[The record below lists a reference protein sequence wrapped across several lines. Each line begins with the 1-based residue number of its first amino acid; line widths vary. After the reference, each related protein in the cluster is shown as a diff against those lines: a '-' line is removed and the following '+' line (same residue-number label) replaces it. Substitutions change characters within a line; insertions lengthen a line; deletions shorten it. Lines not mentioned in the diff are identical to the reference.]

1 MGRKHQLRSENA
13 FFTSCKPTSNQRFGS
28 TKAGIAN
35 THARTTPSLEVVSPA
50 VQLVLAAV
58 QESSD
63 TQQLPADYSGTVF
76 LHAAY
81 TEKLPLACIWQMFI
95 CSFQIC
101 FFSKM
106 FLSFLC
112 FFSKDLTVPKT
123 GKHNSFF
130 PHQEHLHAK
139 LSWLRLSSSFGKTH
153 ILRWRLHVSPSAAL
167 QSTRLR

>member
-1 MGRKHQLRSENA
+1 MLNKQQQKKAKNSPYLTVLPQKVTLALNIHVYVLTHQLGGKHQLRSESA
-13 FFTSCKPTSNQRFGS
+13 FSTSCKPINKQRFGS

-76 LHAAY
+76 LRAAY

-95 CSFQIC
+95 CFFQIC

-112 FFSKDLTVPKT
+112 FFPKT
-123 GKHNSFF
+123 
-130 PHQEHLHAK
+130 
-139 LSWLRLSSSFGKTH
+139 
-153 ILRWRLHVSPSAAL
+153 
-167 QSTRLR
+167 